1 MIGQMDPLNTMEI
14 VFIGLY
20 LAFLLLIGLA
30 GWRSRK
36 ANTLKD
42 FYLGGSSTGLWVL
55 LLTLYATQYSGNTLF
70 GFTGKTY
77 RVGFSWTVSIQFMT
91 AIVVVYLT
99 FAPRLFS
106 LSRTQGFITPAD
118 YLQHRFKTPLLSLVA
133 SLVMI
138 LAIGNFLLAQMM
150 AMGKAV
156 EGLFETDPWWAYF
169 YGVVFLAAIIVVYET
184 LGGFRAVAWTDAIQG
199 SILMLGFAALI
210 ILIFQRFGSLDR
222 ASSLLAQ
229 TNPSTLSPPSV
240 AGVREWISYLLIVGI
255 GGALYPQAV
264 QRIYCARNAKTLR
277 LSLMIMVFLPLV
289 TTSVSLIA
297 GIMGLAYLPNLPP
310 EQTDSLLTIICRE
323 VQQESLLGRWVV
335 VVLFAAILAA
345 IMSTADSIL
354 LSISS
359 MLTKDIYAP
368 WIRQGASE
376 AELMRVGKLCAW
388 LFITIAAA
396 GAILLRGTTLVTLL
410 DRKLDLLIQLSP
422 AFILG
427 LWWKPLNGQ
436 AVLLG
441 LLTGVVTALT
451 LAASGYGKLYEIHA
465 GLYGLLGNLLVA
477 ISWSMIVNRHGT
489 RAKEHKIQNLTPKS
503 DQ

>member
-1 MIGQMDPLNTMEI
+1 MIGQMAPLNTMEI
-14 VFIGLY
+14 GFVALY
-20 LAFLLLIGLA
+20 LGVLLLIGLA

-77 RVGFSWTVSIQFMT
+77 RVGFSWSVSVQFMT

-99 FAPRLFS
+99 FAPRLFA
-106 LSRTQGFITPAD
+106 LSRKQGFITPAD

-133 SLVMI
+133 SVVMI

-156 EGLFETDPWWAYF
+156 EGLFEADPWWAYF
-169 YGVVFLAAIIVVYET
+169 SGVVFLAAIIIVYET

-210 ILIFQRFGSLDR
+210 VLIFQRFGSLDR
-222 ASSLLAQ
+222 ATSLLAETAPRTLQ
-229 TNPSTLSPPSV
+229 APSA
-240 AGVREWISYLLIVGI
+240 AGVREWVSYLLIVGI

-264 QRIYCARNAKTLR
+264 QRIYCARNARTLR

-297 GIMGLAYLPNLPP
+297 GIMGRAYLPDLSP

-323 VQQESLLGRWVV
+323 VQQQSVLGRWVV

-368 WIRQGASE
+368 WIRRGASE

-388 LFITIAAA
+388 LFITVAAV
-396 GAILLRGTTLVTLL
+396 GAILLRDTTLVTLL

-427 LWWKPLNGQ
+427 LWWKPLNGNG
-436 AVLLG
+436 VLFG
-441 LLTGVVTALT
+441 LVTGIVIALS
-451 LAASGYGKLYEIHA
+451 LAALGYGKLYGIHA
-465 GLYGLLGNLLVA
+465 GIYGVIGNLVVA
-477 ISWSMIVNRHGT
+477 VGWSLAVNLQTAGT
-489 RAKEHKIQNLTPKS
+489 EPT
-503 DQ
+503 